1 MGKDLVNQLSIL
13 TNSYSHSF
21 LLGCSGKYTS
31 RISAAF
37 KFLILFSFFSAAGCG
52 KSSACLALAREKYV
66 IYLEVPGGGAEPSK
80 LRGFRMSPVVW
91 SSASGF
97 FMTTLDVRGALY
109 AEVAARLVVLHHLLQ
124 RTDAKLTPLRWLLF
138 TMSQEG
144 SMRIG
149 HVVDSIVEAQLH
161 VLPSHVDR
169 LLRLVT
175 QLISDLQ
182 PVLVVDELQVLLE
195 RSVVDHAGER
205 MSLMRAAVD
214 SACLLSFS
222 VVWSGTRLH
231 VMAAMSKT
239 SAFAKSLPNTRQ
251 LHIVGNFQYLE
262 SDDVRRL
269 LCRVLPL
276 ASLAP
281 ATVSRL
287 CYALQ
292 GRARTCA
299 GFISHLL
306 TRGCPAMQPGAV
318 LGDDVVMDVYEDFLS
333 KVVLS
338 RVGADLA
345 SYSSLPQSHLSKYE
359 LGYLFCCTLLPSM
372 NLPGDPVD
380 RQNCIAFTECVK
392 AQDVDEAQDAVG
404 APKSQLA
411 PHSPGSPQQVRYSFK
426 YRYGEPTLQEA
437 LLRFSRKDG
446 TIADRGI
453 CKMLSSALAPSAL
466 GQYLDYAVVL
476 SLLCRGSLALSALVA
491 ETDLEKYSTYTLSLD
506 RVVYTSKAED
516 QLEWFRRVL
525 DDPDDCSFSL
535 LPGVP
540 VKKIILLPSVLSG
553 ADGIC
558 VALPS
563 GQQQSAEHPVTA
575 TRKRKDSP
583 LKQEPDVVFVHICC
597 ATYDGGVTREKHE
610 SQLLKSGDQFSQV
623 SEKKCKAAKRYKE
636 VAQGFAEAY
645 DVIPVLVEIPGNYN
659 IDPTK
664 DKDVVMVTDA
674 HKGLQLLS
682 QDAIDV
688 LKQPRSASAPSGG
701 PKG

>member
-1 MGKDLVNQLSIL
+1 VLHF
-13 TNSYSHSF
+13 T
-21 LLGCSGKYTS
+21 
-31 RISAAF
+31 
-37 KFLILFSFFSAAGCG
+37 FLIFVFSAAGCG

-66 IYLEVPGGGAEPSK
+66 IYLEVPGGDADPSK
-80 LRGFRMSPVVW
+80 LRGFRMSPAIW
-91 SSASGF
+91 SRASGF
-97 FMTTLDVRGALY
+97 LNTTFDVQRALY

-124 RTDAKLTPLRWLLF
+124 CADAKLTPLRWLLF

-144 SMRIG
+144 NMRIG
-149 HVVDSIVEAQLH
+149 HVVDSIVDAKLH
-161 VLPSHVDR
+161 VLPSHVER
-169 LLRLVT
+169 LLARVT
-175 QLISDLQ
+175 ELISSDASMAGKNMQ

-195 RSVVDHAGER
+195 RSVVDHASER

-214 SACLLSFS
+214 SACLVSLS

-251 LHIVGNFQYLE
+251 LHIVGNFKYLE
-262 SDDVRRL
+262 GEDVYRL
-269 LCRVLPL
+269 LGRVLPL
-276 ASLAP
+276 PRLAA

-306 TRGCPAMQPGAV
+306 TLGCPAMKPGAV
-318 LGDDVVMDVYEDFLS
+318 LGDDVVMDAYEDFLS
-333 KVVLS
+333 KAVLS
-338 RVGADLA
+338 RVSADLA
-345 SYSSLPQSHLSKYE
+345 SYNNLPRSHLSRYE
-359 LGYLFCCTLLPSM
+359 LGYLFCCTLLPGM

-380 RQNCIAFTECVK
+380 RQNSIAFTERVQERGVEEV
-392 AQDVDEAQDAVG
+392 QDVVG
-404 APKSQLA
+404 APNSQLV
-411 PHSPGSPQQVRYSFK
+411 PYLWGSTQEVRYSFT

-437 LLRFSRKDG
+437 LLRLSRKDG

-453 CKMLSSALAPSAL
+453 CKMLSSAVAPSAL
-466 GQYLDYAVVL
+466 GQCLDYAVVL

-491 ETDLEKYSTYTLSLD
+491 ETDFEKYSTFTLSLD
-506 RVVYTSKAED
+506 RVVNTSKAED

-525 DDPDDCSFSL
+525 DDPDDCNFSL

-563 GQQQSAEHPVTA
+563 DQQQSAEHPVTA
-575 TRKRKDSP
+575 TRKRKDSSV
-583 LKQEPDVVFVHICC
+583 KQKPDVVFVHICC
-597 ATYDGGVTREKHE
+597 ATYDGGVTREKHA

-623 SEKKCKAAKRYKE
+623 SEKKCKAAKRYKQ
-636 VAQGFAEAY
+636 VAQKFAEEY
-645 DVIPVLVEIPGNYN
+645 DVIPVLVEIPGNDN

-664 DKDVVMVTDA
+664 DKGVVMVTDA

-682 QDAIDV
+682 QEAIDV
-688 LKQPRSASAPSGG
+688 LNLFGNSITFHC
-701 PKG
+701 